1 MKRIFLVFALAG
13 TFVAC
18 NNSADTTGE
27 KKDSLDSLASEKKE
41 VVDSTAEQKKDQIDS
56 STERKKDA
64 LDKTDSAMRKDTAHK
79 K

>member
-18 NNSADTTGE
+18 NNSANTTGE